1 MAQKIRVLL
10 IFEILGR
17 PPEYI
22 KKALDDF
29 IETLR
34 EKNGIEI
41 VCKTIHEPKLLED
54 KDSSDLFT
62 TFAEVEVILDNV
74 GLLFSIVLNMLPST
88 IEIIQPEEL
97 KLSNFQLN
105 SVLSE
110 LAVKLHKYDEIA
122 KTVSVERENLINELM
137 CLKENRIP
145 QKIAFTMGD
154 DSENNSAENKKEEK
168 IKENKR
174 RKKKKEGKK
183 TKKK

>member
-34 EKNGIEI
+34 GKNGIEI
-41 VCKTIHEPKLLED
+41 ASKTIHEPKPLED
-54 KDSSDLFT
+54 EKASDLFT
-62 TFAEVEVILDNV
+62 TFAEVEVLLDNI
-74 GLLFSIVLNMLPST
+74 GLLFSIILNMLPST

-110 LAVKLHKYDEIA
+110 LTAKLHKYDEIA
-122 KTVSVERENLINELM
+122 KTIAVERENLINELKAI
-137 CLKENRIP
+137 KENRIP
-145 QKIAFTMGD
+145 QKIAFTTE
-154 DSENNSAENKKEEK
+154 SENKKE
-168 IKENKR
+168 IKENKG
-174 RKKKKEGKK
+174 KKKKK
-183 TKKK
+183 